1 MDDLLSR
8 KILELSPYDEDFPTK
23 LLNEAFNLRIE
34 EANQITKKV
43 YEEIKVSPVYSELIG
58 ETGEE
63 KIRLVVDVSDNFIKD
78 YKDGTIKLANEK
90 GCLVA
95 QVRKNGR
102 YGEKLPIKEE
112 NYFNGMTMLDISN
125 ALQLK
130 AIQDSIAEISQQI
143 QAIDESV
150 REVLTGQQNDRLGL
164 YYSGVALYKEAMSV
178 SDAELRKHIIA
189 QAIKTL
195 TDSTFQLMLTLQSD
209 IKYLKNK
216 EYDANKKNKY
226 NLIVEKMDNINRSF
240 SAIHQA
246 SILKAGIFCQQG
258 ELRAMASVLQEYS
271 RFIEGTIV
279 RNSYMLAQ
287 CDLND
292 TGKADGIW
300 NKRAQLQL
308 NVSNVVK
315 QLNESEQV
323 LYIESEGKEN
333 ESF

>member
-1 MDDLLSR
+1 MNDLLSNE
-8 KILELSPYDEDFPTK
+8 ILELSPYDDDFPTK
-23 LLNEAFNLRIE
+23 LLSEAFNLRLE

-43 YEEIKVSPVYSELIG
+43 YDEVKTSPIYSKIMKNS
-58 ETGEE
+58 GEE
-63 KIRLVVDVSDNFIKD
+63 KTRIVVDVSDNFIED
-78 YKDGTIKLANEK
+78 YKNGTIKLANEK

-95 QVRKNGR
+95 QVRENGR

-112 NYFNGMTMLDISN
+112 KYFNGMSSLDISN

-164 YYSGVALYKEAMSV
+164 YYSGVALYRESICV
-178 SDAELRKHIIA
+178 SDEDLKKQMIA
-189 QAIKTL
+189 QSIKTL
-195 TDSTFQLMLTLQSD
+195 TDSSFQLMLTLQSD

-226 NLIVEKMDNINRSF
+226 NLIIDKMENINRSF

-258 ELRAMASVLQEYS
+258 ELKAMASVLQEYS

-279 RNSYMLAQ
+279 KNAYMLAQ

-292 TGKADGIW
+292 TGKSDGVW

-308 NVSNVVK
+308 NVSNIVK
-315 QLNESEQV
+315 QLSTSEQV
-323 LYIESEGKEN
+323 LYIESEGE
-333 ESF
+333 